1 MKDVARGTKVP
12 EEAIATI
19 APWGAPRVNPGPTS
33 VVRPAGIVTV
43 IGGGFDTGPPPSI
56 RESRT
61 STGAVPGLAK
71 DTAHLPLGAAVP
83 ACITHAAAGWAPKK
97 QNAMTPRQKRQKSR
111 TRNGSDPPAHAAA

>member
-1 MKDVARGTKVP
+1 M
-12 EEAIATI
+12 
-19 APWGAPRVNPGPTS
+19 NPGPTS

-43 IGGGFDTGPPPSI
+43 IGGGLDTGPPPSI

-83 ACITHAAAGWAPKK
+83 ACITHAAAGWAPTVEPWSPCGP
-97 QNAMTPRQKRQKSR
+97 NVLRATATPAEELTVNWIEEAGDVES
-111 TRNGSDPPAHAAA
+111 S